1 MKRRRIRT
9 NTFKLSPNKEQEQ
22 RLFLL
27 ADNCARMFNEI
38 NYKRRQS
45 FFSRN
50 FDWNTDEPYHKYKK
64 IIGSATAQQVTRKN
78 NEAWKSFFALLRLK
92 KEGELPKHIRKV
104 SPPTYWKDRKTEKSF
119 NDSYKV

>member
-1 MKRRRIRT
+1 MKRRT
-9 NTFKLSPNKEQEQ
+9 NTFKLSPTKVQEQ
-22 RLFLL
+22 RLFEL

-45 FFSRN
+45 FFSGN

-64 IIGSATAQQVTRKN
+64 VIGSATAQQVTRKN

-92 KEGELPKHIRKV
+92 KQEN
-104 SPPTYWKDRKTEKSF
+104 SQNTYARFLLQATGKTGKRGKGF
-119 NDSYKV
+119 

>member
-1 MKRRRIRT
+1 MKRT
-9 NTFKLSPNKEQEQ
+9 NIFKLKPAKEQEQ
-22 RLFLL
+22 RLFEL

-50 FDWNTDEPYHKYKK
+50 FEWNTDESYHKYKK

-92 KEGELPKHIRKV
+92 KEGKLPRQIRKV
-104 SPPTYWKDRKTEKSF
+104 SPPGYWKDRKT
-119 NDSYKV
+119 